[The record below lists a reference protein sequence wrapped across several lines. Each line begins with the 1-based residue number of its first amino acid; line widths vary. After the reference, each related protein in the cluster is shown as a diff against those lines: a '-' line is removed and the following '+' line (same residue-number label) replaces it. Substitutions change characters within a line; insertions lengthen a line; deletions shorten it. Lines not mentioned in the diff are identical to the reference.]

1 VTEVMLITAII
12 LGSLGAPIAFVFI
25 LAAAVAL
32 ATGGVI
38 PVIQAVKKM
47 YVGMDMFALLAIPL
61 FMLAGQLMNAG
72 GLTKRLMRVA
82 NAFVGHL
89 TGGLAQVN
97 ILASMLFAGMSG
109 SALADV
115 AGLGSIEIPMM
126 RDAGYD
132 IEFTAGVT
140 AASSIVG
147 PVIPPSID
155 FIIYGTLAGVSV
167 VGLFVGGAIPGI
179 IMGCSMMILVYCL
192 SRKRRYPKGKWLG
205 FPECLKAMLQGIPVL
220 LTPAII
226 LIGMLTSI
234 FTPTE
239 AGAIAVLYATVLS
252 VIIYRELPLRKLP
265 EVILDTLLTSSSL
278 MIIIAAAN
286 PFGWIIA
293 YEKIPQQLAE
303 YALATIHSPYLL
315 LLIINIFLLFLGCFM
330 ESASLFILLTP
341 VLVPVIKSF
350 GIDPLHFGILM
361 VVNLCIGTLTPP
373 FGVCLFATSR
383 IAGISFERTL
393 RGVMPFYIPL
403 LIALL
408 VITYFPQ
415 VTLFLPQ
422 ILLNY

>member
-1 VTEVMLITAII
+1 MTPVMLIVAVV
-12 LGSLGAPIAFVFI
+12 LASLGAPIAFVFI

-32 ATGGVI
+32 ATGGII

-72 GLTKRLMRVA
+72 GLTKRLMRFA

-115 AGLGSIEIPMM
+115 VGLGSIEIPMM
-126 RDAGYD
+126 LDAGYD

-167 VGLFVGGAIPGI
+167 AGLFVGGAIPGI
-179 IMGCSMMILVYCL
+179 IMGASMMFLADYL
-192 SRKRRYPKGKWLG
+192 SRKRGYPKGEWVG
-205 FPECLKAMLQGIPVL
+205 FSELMKAMLQGIPVL
-220 LTPAII
+220 LTPVII
-226 LIGMLTSI
+226 LVGMLTSV

-239 AGAIAVLYATVLS
+239 AGAIAVLYSTILS
-252 VIIYRELPLRKLP
+252 VAVYRELPLRELP
-265 EVILDTLLTSSSL
+265 GVVLESLLTSSSL
-278 MIIIAAAN
+278 MIVIAAAN
-286 PFGWIIA
+286 PFGWVIA
-293 YEKIPQQLAE
+293 YEKIPQHLAE
-303 YALATIHSPYLL
+303 YTLAMIHSPYLL
-315 LLIINIFLLFLGCFM
+315 LFVINVFLLFLGCFM

-341 VLVPVIKSF
+341 ILVPVIKSF
-350 GIDPLHFGILM
+350 GIDPLHFGIIM

-373 FGVCLFATSR
+373 FGVCLFAASR

-393 RGVMPFYIPL
+393 RGVKPFYIPL

-408 VITYFPQ
+408 IITYFPQ
-415 VTLFLPQ
+415 VTLFLPR